1 MGVSGGIIDSSLGV
15 DGLGYGRPCVLRPSE
30 SRERA
35 LRTEMKSTGW
45 KNEQGTGSLGLPVT
59 ALFLNAST
67 GRNCDMQPQ

>member
-1 MGVSGGIIDSSLGV
+1 MC
-15 DGLGYGRPCVLRPSE
+15 PKALRE
-30 SRERA
+30 QRAA

-45 KNEQGTGSLGLPVT
+45 MNEQGTGSLGLPVT